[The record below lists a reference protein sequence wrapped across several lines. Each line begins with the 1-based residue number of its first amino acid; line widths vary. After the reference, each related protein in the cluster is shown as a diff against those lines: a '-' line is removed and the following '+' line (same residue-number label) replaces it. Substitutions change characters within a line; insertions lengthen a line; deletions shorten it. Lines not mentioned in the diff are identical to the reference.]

1 MEVVLTVALAISAL
15 PHQPVLNGIDVLER
29 DRFRLLQ
36 GQRVGL
42 ITNHTGRTLDG
53 RQTADVLHRAEGV
66 KLVALF
72 GPEHG
77 IRGELDEPVADGI
90 DQKTGLPVYS
100 LYNPRE
106 REYRYRPRP
115 EQLEGIDT
123 LVFDIQDVGSRFYTY
138 IGTLGYAM
146 EEAAKRGIRVVVLD
160 RPNPIRG
167 TYVGGPLSEPKHRGL
182 TAYHELPVA
191 HGMTVG
197 ELAGLFNAE
206 RNIGCDLVVV
216 RMEGWS
222 RGLWFDETGQTWVN
236 PSPNMRS
243 PTQALLY
250 PGICLIEATNVSVGR
265 GTDTPFEWIG
275 APWID
280 GRELAQAMNAK
291 RLAGIRFYARFYVPT
306 SSKYAGELCGGVSMI
321 VTDRNRLNPVRV
333 GMELAHELGQRY
345 PQWDRGKLVNLVA
358 NDEAARLIL
367 ERGATAVERRYA
379 RQLAEFRKVRER
391 HLLYR

>member
-1 MEVVLTVALAISAL
+1 MALAMATLSSK
-15 PHQPVLNGIDVLER
+15 PVLNGIDVLER
-29 DRFRLLQ
+29 DGFRLLH
-36 GQRVGL
+36 GRSVGL

-53 RQTADVLHRAEGV
+53 RQTADVLFQAPGV

-77 IRGELDEPVADGI
+77 IRGELDEPVADGR
-90 DQKTGLPVYS
+90 DPKTGLPVYS

-115 EQLEGIDT
+115 EQLDGIDT

-146 EEAAKRGIRVVVLD
+146 EEAAKRGIRVIVLD

-167 TYVGGPLSEPKHRGL
+167 LYVGGPLSEPKHRGL

-197 ELAGLFNAE
+197 ELATLFNEE
-206 RNIGCDLVVV
+206 RGIGCDLHVVP
-216 RMEGWS
+216 MEGWS
-222 RGLWFDETGQTWVN
+222 RGMWFDETGQTWVN

-280 GRELAQAMNAK
+280 GQDLAAAMNAK
-291 RLAGIRFYARFYVPT
+291 RLAGIRFYPRNDVPA
-306 SSKYAGELCGGVSMI
+306 SSKYAGEACGGVSMI
-321 VTDRNRLNPVRV
+321 VVDRNRLDPVRI
-333 GMELAHELGQRY
+333 GMELAHELGRRY
-345 PQWDRGKLVNLVA
+345 PQWDGAKLVNLVA
-358 NDEAARLIL
+358 NDEASRLIL
-367 ERGATAVERRYA
+367 EKGARATERRFA
-379 RQLAEFRKVRER
+379 EELAAFRKVREKY
-391 HLLYR
+391 LLYR